1 MVTEW
6 GMSDAIGPVSF
17 ANEQQEVFL
26 GRDFAQAKDHS
37 EETAQLI
44 DSEVRKILINSS
56 QIAENILSDNIE
68 LLHKGAKLLIER
80 ETLDNEEFEAL
91 VQGLELPPLSN
102 KKIEALRNIKISAK
116 EEGNK
121 SSPKLPPIEG
131 LNLSE
136 S

>member
-1 MVTEW
+1 V
-6 GMSDAIGPVSF
+6 
-17 ANEQQEVFL
+17 
-26 GRDFAQAKDHS
+26 QAKDHS

-44 DSEVRKILINSS
+44 DSEVRKILINASK
-56 QIAENILSDNIE
+56 IAENILNENID
-68 LLHKGAKLLIER
+68 LLHKGARLLIER

-102 KKIEALRNIKISAK
+102 KKIEALRNIKIGTG
-116 EEGNK
+116 EEEK
-121 SSPKLPPIEG
+121 PASPKLPSIEG